1 MQELIRTIVKELVD
15 YPENI
20 FIEEKT
26 FENKIIYQLSVD
38 KQDLGRVI
46 GKKGRI
52 IGALRTLVKV
62 ASAKTNT
69 KKIEIKVLD

>member
-1 MQELIRTIVKELVD
+1 MQELIKTIVKELVD
-15 YPENI
+15 YPEKI
-20 FIEEKT
+20 FIEEKES
-26 FENKIIYQLSVD
+26 ENKIIYKLSVD

-62 ASAKTNT
+62 ASAKMNS
-69 KKIEIKVLD
+69 KKIEIEVLD